1 MQVKVTSADHAYQR
15 EIEIDIT
22 KEEIQP
28 IVDKEKKKI
37 RNQSDVPGFRKGK
50 APQHL
55 VDKYYGKALHQ
66 EVIDHVINDYY
77 PKALDEVN
85 LNPVMQGE
93 IKNLNYEKV
102 GSPLSFSVY
111 VEVEPEIKVKDFSKI
126 KFEKSIR
133 SVKDEDVNRFI
144 ADIREKHGVAESIEG
159 PVAENDIVV
168 MDVTELDEN
177 DRPNPK
183 KSYKDIRI
191 QIGKGQFDP
200 EIEKDIIGTKTNEI
214 KHVRR
219 AYPSDFEDAALAGKD
234 EKFQI
239 SVKRIERL
247 DLPEFNDAF
256 VKDLGKY
263 ENVDDYKKQLW
274 ESFEKQYKHDADHS
288 LLHDIIHKLSEK
300 NPFDLPDGMIER
312 ELDVLYVRATSYG
325 EKVDEKVF
333 RQYYRQTA
341 EENVRWH
348 IIRKSISEKA
358 EIEINDEE
366 IRSFLVGEGW
376 KEDQIDKEITN
387 HYLKEQVEESLLQ
400 KKVIDYIT
408 GKAKVV
414 DKNITPKTEKKKAT
428 AKK

>member
-200 EIEKDIIGTKTNEI
+200 EIEKDIIGTKTKEI
-214 KHVRR
+214 KHVHR
-219 AYPSDFEDAALAGKD
+219 AYPSDYEDAALAGKD

-408 GKAKVV
+408 AKAKVV